1 MKTFKSAILILFI
14 VVWLPNFSSAQNIEW
29 TNISEQYSL
38 PEGVQ
43 LYEGTRPSPALK
55 AWYIEVDLSVSEI
68 GLVPYLAENGT
79 EIVTEFSK
87 RIGAIAAINGGY
99 FGGNSSYSTVV
110 QPGKLLSRNV
120 GSLNR
125 NNRS

>member
-1 MKTFKSAILILFI
+1 M
-14 VVWLPNFSSAQNIEW
+14 SSAQNIDW
-29 TNISEQYSL
+29 SNISEQYSL

-43 LYEGTRPSPALK
+43 LFEGTRPSPALK
-55 AWYIEVDLSVSEI
+55 VWYIEVDLKVTEI
-68 GLVPYLAENGT
+68 GLVPYLANNGT
-79 EIVTEFSK
+79 ETLTEFSE

-110 QPGKLLSRNV
+110 QPGQVLSRNV

-125 NNRS
+125 NNRTYLSSEVLFQLLKTEI